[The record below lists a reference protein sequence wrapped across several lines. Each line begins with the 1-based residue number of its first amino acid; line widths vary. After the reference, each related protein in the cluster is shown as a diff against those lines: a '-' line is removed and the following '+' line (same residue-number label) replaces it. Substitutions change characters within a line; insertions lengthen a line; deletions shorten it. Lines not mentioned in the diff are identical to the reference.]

1 MAFEMA
7 KMRALVFTAAA
18 TDTSTSRVDELDTP
32 VPGRGQ
38 VSIDVEHAGVNFKDV
53 MARRGDPGYV
63 TDWPFVPGLDVAG
76 YVRALGADATGL
88 NVGDRVAAYTGAG
101 GLAEV
106 AIAEADL
113 TVAVPAGL
121 DLQRAAAA
129 PGALVSA
136 ALLVG
141 DVGRLRAGETLLVH
155 GATGGVG
162 QAVAQL
168 AHLAG
173 AGLVLGTVGSPSRV
187 KAGASIG
194 YDAIFVRD
202 SKLAENIRE
211 RTSGNGVDLVL
222 DPQGTTLLDLDLQ
235 VAAAGANII
244 LFGNASGAP
253 LRPLPSVERLFAA
266 NASVAGFSLAA
277 LVAAAPARV
286 ANALKEVLE
295 NLAAGNLDID
305 YVTVDGLANAAE
317 AQQALAEGRSHGK
330 QIVDIAAGH

>member
-1 MAFEMA
+1 MSSETA
-7 KMRALVFTAAA
+7 KMRALVFTAPAS
-18 TDTSTSRVDELDTP
+18 DTSTSLVDELDLP

-38 VSIDVEHAGVNFKDV
+38 LSIDVDHAGVNFKDV
-53 MARRGDPGYV
+53 MSRRGDPGYV
-63 TDWPFVPGLDVAG
+63 TGWPFVPGLDVAG
-76 YVRALGADATGL
+76 RVREVGADVTGL
-88 NVGDRVAAYTGAG
+88 KAGERVAAYTGAG

-106 AIAEADL
+106 AIAEANL

-173 AGLVLGTVGSPSRV
+173 AGLVLGTVGSTSRAKV
-187 KAGASIG
+187 AASIG
-194 YDAIFVRD
+194 FDAIFVRD
-202 SKLAENIRE
+202 SELAENVRKQT
-211 RTSGNGVDLVL
+211 RGNGVDLIL
-222 DPQGTTLLDLDLQ
+222 DPQGTALLDLDLQ
-235 VAAAGANII
+235 IAAPGASII
-244 LFGNASGAP
+244 LFGNAGGAP
-253 LRPLPSVERLFAA
+253 LRPLPPVERLFAA
-266 NASVAGFSLAA
+266 NAAIAGFSLAA
-277 LVAAAPARV
+277 LVAAAPVRV
-286 ANALKEVLE
+286 ANALKEVLD
-295 NLAAGNLDID
+295 NLAAGRLDID
-305 YVTVDGLANAAE
+305 YVTVDGLANAAD

-330 QIVDIAAGH
+330 QIVDMGTGH